1 MQGTADQKHKALDT
15 KIQALIQDD
24 LVTVYERGDNYATL
38 LVQPPSVRKPKHL
51 MHIVLCAVTAGIW
64 VPVYFGLLA
73 LHLWASLEGGRQH
86 LKRIEVLENGSVRE
100 SSEPVNGWIS
110 ETPSVFP
117 GGSHEASQKY
127 IAAERTI
134 VQMGFSYKLHLL
146 EDGIEVRKKKGLL
159 FTIPKQNATIDE
171 PGGIK
176 PVTIKDSESGQFV
189 SDAMIKSERAKLH
202 SYLASS

>member
-1 MQGTADQKHKALDT
+1 MQVAADQKHKALDT

-100 SSEPVNGWIS
+100 SSEPVSGWVS
-110 ETPSVFP
+110 EAPSVSAES
-117 GGSHEASQKY
+117 GDEASQEY
-127 IAAERTI
+127 IAAARTI

-146 EDGIEVRKKKGLL
+146 EDVIEVHKKKGLL
-159 FTIPKQNATIDE
+159 FTIPRENVTIEE

-176 PVTIKDSESGQFV
+176 PVTVKDSGSGRFV

-202 SYLASS
+202 SYLATS